1 VSRLSGSLRGILD
14 VEGVLTAA
22 LVDIGTGMVVCSA
35 GDDGGPFLATA
46 AGLADEAR
54 VAMTALGPVHQGG
67 ELDEVAM
74 VTQRRFQLSKVLD
87 VRPGDGLLL
96 FVDLDRA
103 RTNMALA
110 SWQVS
115 QAASAL
121 LA

>member
-1 VSRLSGSLRGILD
+1 VARLSESLHRVLD
-14 VEGVLTAA
+14 ETGARAAA

-35 GDDGGPFLATA
+35 GEDGAALPTAA

-54 VAMTALGPVHQGG
+54 SAMSAFGPVHPGG
-67 ELDEVAM
+67 DLDEVAV
-74 VTQRRFQLSKVLD
+74 VTRSRFLLSKVVD
-87 VRPGDGLLL
+87 SRPGEGLLL
-96 FVDLDRA
+96 FIDLDRA

-110 SWQVS
+110 AWQVS